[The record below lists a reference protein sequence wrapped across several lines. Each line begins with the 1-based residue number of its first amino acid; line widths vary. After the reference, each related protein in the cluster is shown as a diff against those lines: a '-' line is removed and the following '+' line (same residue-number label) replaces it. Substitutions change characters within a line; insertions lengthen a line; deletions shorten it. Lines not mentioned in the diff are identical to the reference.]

1 MFRLVNARRT
11 TTVNSSSTT
20 QEHFSLMGE
29 CLDLPEEEQID
40 ELLGHAEKELSLI
53 VKLQAR
59 EAFPLARA
67 SVKRAHLLNDLCTAM
82 QTAFSRLSFKWHF
95 EDRGEECPISED
107 AEYLAALTTALL
119 PPLYKVEGR
128 H

>member
-1 MFRLVNARRT
+1 
-11 TTVNSSSTT
+11 
-20 QEHFSLMGE
+20 
-29 CLDLPEEEQID
+29 
-40 ELLGHAEKELSLI
+40 LSLI

-95 EDRGEECPISED
+95 EGRGEECPISED